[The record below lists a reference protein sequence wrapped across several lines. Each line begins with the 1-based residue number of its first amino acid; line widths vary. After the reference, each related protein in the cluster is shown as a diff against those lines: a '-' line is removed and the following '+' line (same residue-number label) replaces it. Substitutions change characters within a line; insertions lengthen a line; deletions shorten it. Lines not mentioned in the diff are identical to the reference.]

1 MRRIPFSITFLVILA
16 ACSQQPANDCAYSG
30 GKPVK
35 GMDVVVTT
43 APAGELTLRSV
54 CFVNNGTKTV
64 SIDAI
69 ETSPISVEGT
79 EVWSF
84 QPSSSEERKDW
95 VLPVEKGFYQ
105 RNFLGMNA
113 PDYGG
118 GIPMVSLWNKD
129 ACVSVGLAEP
139 VLRLVSLPVSRKG
152 NTTRAVIRQEFSE
165 PVQVAPGDTLFALKQ
180 FVIESKGDFF
190 QPLRQFAGYMHDAY
204 GWEAPVSPEDAY
216 EPVWCAWGYER
227 TFTVDEVVGTLPKV
241 VELGFK
247 WVDIDDGYQICEGD
261 WTANDRIGAEGMRRM
276 TDAVHEAGLKA
287 KIWWAPMSADPGS
300 ALATEH
306 PEMLLVQKDGSH
318 EDISWWDSW
327 YLSPVNVHTWKYT
340 EDLVD
345 MFLVDW
351 GFDGFKLDGHYL
363 NLCAPDYNLASA
375 LSYPEEASERLPE
388 FFAHL
393 YGQAQA
399 DKPGC
404 VVQLCP
410 CGCAVNFFSI
420 PYMNQAVASDPTSSA
435 QIRMKRMV
443 YAAMCPDL
451 AYYADHVE
459 LSDGGLDFASQVG
472 VGGVIGTK
480 FTWPRVN
487 PDAQESGGSL
497 LTPEKEALL
506 RKWVPI
512 YKDKMISRGTYLDL
526 YTYGIDK
533 PEAHVIEKDNALYY
547 AFYAP
552 QWNGAPITLRGLD
565 ASRTYTVT
573 EYTADVPRTYL
584 VDGSDPVITPVFE
597 NNYLIEV
604 TACPQVAPEVK
615 DGSTVL
621 ATNPLVEK
629 FLTEVSYPDKTCT
642 EYTKVL
648 DYYGGFDGKNI
659 TWDNWATEWPDGDKP
674 QSYSIRWQ
682 ADDMEEGVMTLHL
695 EDELSWT
702 GDREIAAGSRYA
714 IITNLVPNDKYSYKV
729 TTESGKVLAQ
739 GSFSTTGRLHQVFFT
754 GDVEYKDGVALKG
767 SGARNARDLGG
778 WNTLDG
784 KTTKYRKIYR
794 GGRLN
799 EKWEPY
805 PINAQGQQELLFE
818 GIGAQLD
825 LRGKS
830 DVMTTPAAEGLAHC
844 APVIEQGGKAM
855 LVNDHAKTKQC
866 FEFVL
871 DCVRK
876 NKPVYFHCSL
886 GRDRTGTLDILLLG
900 LLGVREGDIAKE
912 YEVTYFAPV
921 GYSVSSSE
929 KGMNTEPVFMN
940 TRMEWV
946 YSDVVPYF
954 WEMAGDGTF
963 ADGVEKYLLT
973 VAGVSQKDID
983 DFRRMMLN

>member
-1 MRRIPFSITFLVILA
+1 MRRIPFSFTFLMILA

-35 GMDVVVTT
+35 GVDVVVTT

-54 CFVNNGTKTV
+54 CFVNNGSKTV
-64 SIDAI
+64 TIDAI
-69 ETSPISVEGT
+69 ETSPVSVEGT

-118 GIPMVSLWNKD
+118 GIPMVSIWNKD

-139 VLRLVSLPVSRKG
+139 VIRLVSLPVSRKG

-165 PVQVAPGDTLFALKQ
+165 PVQVAPGDTLYALKQ

-190 QPLRQFAGYMHDAY
+190 QPLRQFAGYMHDTY

-300 ALATEH
+300 ALAKEH
-306 PEMLLVQKDGSH
+306 PEMLLVQKDGTH

-327 YLSPVNVHTWKYT
+327 YLSPVNAHTWKYT

-363 NLCAPDYNLASA
+363 NLCAPDYNPASA

-480 FTWPRVN
+480 FTWPKVN

-512 YKDKMISRGTYLDL
+512 YKEKMISKGTYLDL

-533 PEAHVIEKDNALYY
+533 PEAHVIEKDGALYY

-552 QWNGAPITLRGLD
+552 EWNGEPITLRGLD
-565 ASRTYTVT
+565 SSRTYTVT
-573 EYTADVPRTYL
+573 EYTADEPHTYT
-584 VDGSDPVITPVFE
+584 VDGADPVIRPAFTG
-597 NNYLIEV
+597 NYLIEV
-604 TACPQVAPEVK
+604 K
-615 DGSTVL
+615 
-621 ATNPLVEK
+621 
-629 FLTEVSYPDKTCT
+629 
-642 EYTKVL
+642 
-648 DYYGGFDGKNI
+648 
-659 TWDNWATEWPDGDKP
+659 
-674 QSYSIRWQ
+674 
-682 ADDMEEGVMTLHL
+682 
-695 EDELSWT
+695 
-702 GDREIAAGSRYA
+702 
-714 IITNLVPNDKYSYKV
+714 
-729 TTESGKVLAQ
+729 
-739 GSFSTTGRLHQVFFT
+739 
-754 GDVEYKDGVALKG
+754 
-767 SGARNARDLGG
+767 
-778 WNTLDG
+778 
-784 KTTKYRKIYR
+784 
-794 GGRLN
+794 
-799 EKWEPY
+799 
-805 PINAQGQQELLFE
+805 
-818 GIGAQLD
+818 
-825 LRGKS
+825 
-830 DVMTTPAAEGLAHC
+830 
-844 APVIEQGGKAM
+844 
-855 LVNDHAKTKQC
+855 
-866 FEFVL
+866 
-871 DCVRK
+871 
-876 NKPVYFHCSL
+876 
-886 GRDRTGTLDILLLG
+886 
-900 LLGVREGDIAKE
+900 
-912 YEVTYFAPV
+912 
-921 GYSVSSSE
+921 
-929 KGMNTEPVFMN
+929 
-940 TRMEWV
+940 
-946 YSDVVPYF
+946 
-954 WEMAGDGTF
+954 
-963 ADGVEKYLLT
+963 
-973 VAGVSQKDID
+973 
-983 DFRRMMLN
+983 